1 MTGQYCVDANIF
13 ITAWYAGYPVQIFPS
28 LWQQIAEAKE
38 EIIII
43 KPIFDEIEPISS
55 SEKKLSMQEKRNKY
69 PLRVWLNENQFS
81 EVPLNEDVN
90 SLSLELERTYEIHDT
105 SKGAGQIDI
114 TLIAFAKIF
123 NKMIITLE
131 GEQKQK
137 PKEKYNYKIP
147 LICNEQGV
155 ECINFV
161 EMLTKLN
168 IKI

>member
-13 ITAWYAGYPVQIFPS
+13 LSAWYSGYPIHVFNS
-28 LWQQIAEAKE
+28 LWPRLAEAKE

-55 SEKKLSMQEKRNKY
+55 SDKKLTMQDKRDKY
-69 PLRVWLNENQFS
+69 PLRVWLEENQFP
-81 EVPLNEDVN
+81 EIPVNDDVN
-90 SLSLELERTYEIHDT
+90 ALSLELERIYEIHDT
-105 SKGAGQIDI
+105 SRGAGQVDI

-123 NKMIITLE
+123 NKMVITLE

-137 PKEKYNYKIP
+137 PKEKFNYKIP
-147 LICNEQGV
+147 LICDEQGV
-155 ECINFV
+155 GCLNFI